1 MRCLGRISKDE
12 KLTFGDG
19 KTPLLCE
26 DRCHSVACQDKNTC
40 EECILNT
47 ENSLVNRLIPETC
60 HIFGPTNWFLYAV
73 SKYGTPSRET
83 LKKALEAHNRVVA
96 TMGIKKSSAVV
107 KEQLIQ
113 LKSIEVDEVIEIK
126 EVKEVTLTLV
136 KIGKKKRT
144 YKDEANNLTFEKNAA
159 GELTLLS
166 V

>member
-1 MRCLGRISKDE
+1 MEHHPE
-12 KLTFGDG
+12 K
-19 KTPLLCE
+19 
-26 DRCHSVACQDKNTC
+26 
-40 EECILNT
+40 
-47 ENSLVNRLIPETC
+47 RL
-60 HIFGPTNWFLYAV
+60 
-73 SKYGTPSRET
+73 
-83 LKKALEAHNRVVA
+83 KALEAHNRVVA

-126 EVKEVTLTLV
+126 EVKEVTLTLI

-144 YKDEANNLTFEKNAA
+144 YKDETNNLTFEKNAA